1 MWNLKYTTVIPHRT
15 EKDRP
20 PPNPFLIIHSDGEI
34 EITDD
39 QVLVSACRMRVYK
52 FPFDI
57 QTCNL
62 SFKSVVHSGESVAFD
77 SFIRPRGEV
86 AP

>member
-1 MWNLKYTTVIPHRT
+1 MWNFKYTPVVSHRSET
-15 EKDRP
+15 DRA
-20 PPNPFLIIHSDGEI
+20 PPNPFLIIRNNGEI

-62 SFKSVVHSGESVAFD
+62 SFKSVVHNGESVAFD
-77 SFIRPRGEV
+77 NFICPRGEV
-86 AP
+86 TK

>member
-1 MWNLKYTTVIPHRT
+1 MWNLKLTPVVSLRT
-15 EKDRP
+15 EKDRA
-20 PPNPFLIIHSDGEI
+20 PPNPFLIIRNNGEI

-62 SFKSVVHSGESVAFD
+62 TFKSVVHNGESGAFD
-77 SFIRPRGEV
+77 SFIRPGGEV
-86 AP
+86 AT